1 VHGLIE
7 QARRRIFLNHMLSQ
21 GVNALCAALLALIV
35 LLVAGADILGWR
47 WLAAIPAATLVAGAW
62 RAWRRVPARYGA
74 AQLVDRRLGLMDAL
88 STAVHFEKADAAG
101 SDSMREGQ
109 RCRAEAVAAQAD
121 VRCAVPFSMPR
132 ASYAT
137 AALALVATSLF
148 AVRYG
153 AQHRLDLHTPL
164 ARILGLPLAFEH
176 PAERARKTPP
186 PPEAAQPPED
196 EQDSDAAGA
205 VEKGRPR
212 DASGKQEQAG
222 SQSPEAGRKA
232 AGNSGK
238 EGQRQQQAGREERQG
253 EEEAQAESRQP
264 SEADN
269 SRDNSG
275 QQGKEGGKR
284 QQSRQ
289 GAPQQNE
296 SSGPNSSLMAKVKD
310 AVQNLL
316 AKINPQQNSRDA
328 QQQRQNQQQAGKEN
342 RSPQQQQGGGEQQ
355 ASQDGKQDGGQQG
368 GAQVNQNGQQAR
380 NGQDPAGKGQG
391 KSDSNQGTKQ
401 PGSGIGSQDGAKDI
415 REAEQLAAMGKIS
428 ESLGKRAA
436 NVTGEATVE
445 VESTSQQLSTPYS
458 QRGAAH
464 TGSAAEI
471 GRDEI
476 PVALEAY
483 VARYFEQVRRQA
495 PPKK

>member
-1 VHGLIE
+1 
-7 QARRRIFLNHMLSQ
+7 MLSQ
-21 GVNALCAALLALIV
+21 GANALCAALLALIV
-35 LLVAGADILGWR
+35 LLVAGADVLGWR
-47 WLAAIPAATLVAGAW
+47 WLAAIPAAALAAGAW
-62 RAWRRVPARYGA
+62 RAWRRVPAKYVA
-74 AQLVDRRLGLMDAL
+74 AQLVDRRLGLADAL
-88 STAVHFEKADAAG
+88 STAVHFEKASAAG

-109 RCRAEAVAAQAD
+109 RRRAEAVAAQAD
-121 VRCAVPFSMPR
+121 VRRAVPFSMPR

-137 AALALVATSLF
+137 ATLALVATSLF

-153 AQHRLDLHTPL
+153 AQHRLDLRTPL
-164 ARILGLPLAFEH
+164 ARILGLPLAFER
-176 PAERARKTPP
+176 PAEQARKAPP
-186 PPEAAQPPED
+186 PPEATQPPED
-196 EQDSDAAGA
+196 EQDSEAAGA
-205 VEKGRPR
+205 AEKGRPR
-212 DASGKQEQAG
+212 DAGGKQEQAG
-222 SQSPEAGRKA
+222 SESPEAGGKA

-238 EGQRQQQAGREERQG
+238 EGQRQQQQQAGREERQG
-253 EEEAQAESRQP
+253 EEEAQAESRQH
-264 SEADN
+264 SDADN
-269 SRDNSG
+269 SRDSSG
-275 QQGKEGGKR
+275 QQDKEGGKR

-316 AKINPQQNSRDA
+316 SKINPQQNSRDA
-328 QQQRQNQQQAGKEN
+328 QQQRQNQQQAGKED
-342 RSPQQQQGGGEQQ
+342 RPPQLQQGGGEQQ
-355 ASQDGKQDGGQQG
+355 ASQDGKQGGGQQG
-368 GAQVNQNGQQAR
+368 SAQVNQNGQQAR
-380 NGQDPAGKGQG
+380 NGQAPAGKGSG
-391 KSDSNQGTKQ
+391 KSDSNQADTQ

-428 ESLGKRAA
+428 EILGKRAA
-436 NVTGEATVE
+436 NITGEATVE

-464 TGSAAEI
+464 SESAAEI